1 MNEDS
6 FQNLLLILSLLNKK
20 QGQVKLI
27 KNLMKWDM
35 LPLHYEISS

>member
-1 MNEDS
+1 MNEGS
-6 FQNLLLILSLLNKK
+6 FQNLLLIFSLLNKK

-27 KNLMKWDM
+27 KNLMEWDM